1 MNTDNIK
8 EISFAEIDPG
18 NSELPET
25 LKLAADLNC
34 EASRLMQC
42 ITETILG
49 IERIDSY
56 ELVRLAKQVSSI
68 ANELTTSAETAA
80 AEACNCPRE

>member
-8 EISFAEIDPG
+8 EISIAEIDPG

-25 LKLAADLNC
+25 LKLAANLNC

-49 IERIDSY
+49 IECIDSY